1 MNEDRVLTQYSK
13 ASEVLQ
19 CVLNAYCQL
28 TGNENVYDDE
38 HDTSMSIE
46 DAQAVV
52 NQLEEAGE

>member
-1 MNEDRVLTQYSK
+1 MNEERELTRFSK
-13 ASEVLQ
+13 TSEVLQ

-52 NQLEEAGE
+52 NQLEESGE